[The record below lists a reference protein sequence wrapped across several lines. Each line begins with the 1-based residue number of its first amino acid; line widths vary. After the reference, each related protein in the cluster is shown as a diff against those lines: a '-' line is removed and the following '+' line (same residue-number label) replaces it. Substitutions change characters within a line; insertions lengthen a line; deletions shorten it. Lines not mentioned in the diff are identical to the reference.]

1 MTYRIVPMTAAH
13 LDRVEALERACF
25 PEDPWS
31 RRLFEEVLASDNA
44 AALVGVA
51 ADGTLLGYLVFTVV
65 LNEGNIDNLA
75 VWRQARRQ
83 GIAAALMETL
93 HHFARQWG
101 TASLTL
107 EVRPSNAGAVSLYKK
122 LGYREVGR
130 RRNYYLHPREDAVIM
145 RLELTP

>member
-13 LDRVEALERACF
+13 LDRIEALERECF

-31 RRLFEEVLASDNA
+31 RRLFEEVLEADNA
-44 AALVGVA
+44 AALVGLA
-51 ADGTLLGYLVFTVV
+51 ADGSLLGYLVFTVV
-65 LNEGNIDNLA
+65 LDEGNIDNLA
-75 VWRQARRQ
+75 VWRRARRQ
-83 GIAAALMETL
+83 GVAEELMKTL

-107 EVRPSNAGAVSLYKK
+107 EVRPSNTGAVSLYKK
-122 LGYREVGR
+122 LGYQEVGR
-130 RRNYYLHPREDAVIM
+130 RRNYYLRPREDAIIM

>member
-1 MTYRIVPMTAAH
+1 MTYKIVPMTAAH
-13 LDRVEALERACF
+13 LDRIALLEQECF

-31 RRLFEEVLASDNA
+31 RRLFEEVLSSDNA
-44 AALVGVA
+44 AALVALA

-65 LNEGNIDNLA
+65 LDEGNVDNIA

-107 EVRPSNAGAVSLYKK
+107 EVRPSNTGAVSLYQK
-122 LGYREVGR
+122 LGYREIGR
-130 RRNYYLHPREDAVIM
+130 RRNYYMNPREDALIM